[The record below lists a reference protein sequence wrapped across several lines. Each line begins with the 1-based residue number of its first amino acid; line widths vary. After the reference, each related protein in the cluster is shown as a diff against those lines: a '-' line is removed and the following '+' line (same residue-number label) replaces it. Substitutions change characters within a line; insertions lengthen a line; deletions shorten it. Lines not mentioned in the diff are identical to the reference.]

1 MRTETSTPVPASPPG
16 ARRGTDE
23 SSAGVIERVPG
34 PAERDADAFRRR
46 GQLSDNLL
54 RWGTPVLVLVL
65 WQLFAMAR
73 ILDPQFW
80 PSPGAVGQSL
90 VDTVRSGYLI
100 EQLQASMLRFLAGWG
115 SGAFAGLVLGA
126 ILGTFRPARMAI
138 EPLVSAVFTVPK
150 LALFPLMLLLFGL
163 GEMPKII
170 LIALTVFVV
179 VTISTATAI
188 VAIPEGMREPLRLG
202 HATRWQTFRHLT
214 FPMVLPEIFVSL
226 RITTGMGVLV
236 LVAVEMVQGASGLG
250 YVIWSSWQVYD
261 VERMYVGIVTMSL
274 VGVALQYLVMWI
286 GRLVM
291 PWRSSGK
298 RTV

>member
-1 MRTETSTPVPASPPG
+1 MSIETSTPAASR
-16 ARRGTDE
+16 ARTGTGQA
-23 SSAGVIERVPG
+23 SAGVIERVPG
-34 PAERDADAFRRR
+34 PAERDAKAYRRR

-54 RWGTPVLVLVL
+54 RWGTPILVLVL
-65 WQLFAMAR
+65 WQLFAMAK

-80 PSPGAVGQSL
+80 PSPGAVAQSL
-90 VDTVRSGYLI
+90 VENVSSGYLI
-100 EQLQASMLRFLAGWG
+100 DQLQVSMLRFFAGWG
-115 SGAFAGLVLGA
+115 AGALFGLVLGA
-126 ILGTFRPARMAI
+126 VLGTFRPARMAI

-188 VAIPEGMREPLRLG
+188 VAIPEGMKEPLRSA

-261 VERMYVGIVTMSL
+261 VERMYVGIITMSL
-274 VGVALQYLVMWI
+274 AGVALQYLVMWV

-291 PWRSSGK
+291 PWRTAGK
-298 RTV
+298 RTA

>member
-1 MRTETSTPVPASPPG
+1 
-16 ARRGTDE
+16 
-23 SSAGVIERVPG
+23 VIERAPG
-34 PAERDADAFRRR
+34 PAERDAKAHRRR
-46 GQLSDNLL
+46 GQLTDNLL
-54 RWGTPVLVLVL
+54 RWGSPVLILVL
-65 WQLFAMAR
+65 WQLFAMAK

-90 VDTVRSGYLI
+90 VENVLSGYLI
-100 EQLQASMLRFLAGWG
+100 EHLQVSMLRFLAGWG
-115 SGAFAGLVLGA
+115 AGALAGILLGTV
-126 ILGTFRPARMAI
+126 LGTFRPARMAI

-163 GEMPKII
+163 GETPKVI

-179 VTISTATAI
+179 VTISTATAV
-188 VAIPEGMREPLRLG
+188 VAIPEGMKEPLRSG

-214 FPMVLPEIFVSL
+214 FPMVLPDIFASL

-250 YVIWSSWQVYD
+250 YVIWSAWQVYD

-274 VGVALQYLVMWI
+274 VGVALQYLVMWV
-286 GRLVM
+286 GHLVM
-291 PWRSSGK
+291 PWRTEGK
-298 RTV
+298 RIT